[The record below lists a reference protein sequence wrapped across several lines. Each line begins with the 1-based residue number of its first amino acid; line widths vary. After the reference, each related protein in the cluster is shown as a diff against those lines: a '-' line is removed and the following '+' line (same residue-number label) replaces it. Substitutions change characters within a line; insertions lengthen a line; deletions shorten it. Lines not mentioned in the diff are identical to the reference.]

1 MEEEPPK
8 KLDGVQRHRPV
19 AVSMGIVFPAKR
31 HPPVLECQQA
41 AIGDRHAM
49 GIAREILQD
58 RPRAADGGFGIH
70 DPLGGPEGAQ
80 ELLPP
85 RGVSEGRALPLSRQG
100 PCCIGL
106 MEPGQEQTTEHPT
119 QHTDREEE
127 RGPTGDPLRPIGGQ
141 PTPRDDAVEVGM
153 VTTTVTIP

>member
-1 MEEEPPK
+1 MPHPLEAAGQDMEEEPPK

-19 AVSMGIVFPAKR
+19 AVAMGIVFPAKR

-70 DPLGGPEGAQ
+70 HPLGSPEGAQ

-85 RGVSEGRALPLSRQG
+85 RGVSEGRALP
-100 PCCIGL
+100 IGAHFRFFL
-106 MEPGQEQTTEHPT
+106 YSLPFMP
-119 QHTDREEE
+119 
-127 RGPTGDPLRPIGGQ
+127 PLAGHSIGCVLGL
-141 PTPRDDAVEVGM
+141 
-153 VTTTVTIP
+153 